1 MVLGKYIDINFLIN
15 EGANMK
21 KLSFTLMLNILLIL
35 ITSSCVSAVRY
46 DGPYEG
52 RVIDADTGEPIEGVV
67 VLGVW
72 NKEYPTA
79 GGAVHKFHD
88 ARETKTDEN
97 GEFSIQGM
105 GVEILSNVIP
115 MDVLIF
121 KAGYEHIGMGPW
133 ASFKKSSHFRK
144 IIKWEG
150 NRAIIP
156 LKKWT
161 IEERKNRFGSYYVN
175 IPNEKKRLLLQE
187 VDKEKNEISK

>member
-1 MVLGKYIDINFLIN
+1 MVLGKYIGINFAIN
-15 EGANMK
+15 EGENMK
-21 KLSFTLMLNILLIL
+21 KLSFVLMLNILLIL
-35 ITSSCVSAVRY
+35 LTSSCVSAVRY
-46 DGPYEG
+46 EGPYKG

-67 VLGVW
+67 ILGVW
-72 NKEYPTA
+72 NKEYPTP

-88 ARETKTDEN
+88 ARETKTDKN